1 MTDRHRQKDSDRMLQ
16 GSNMINDASDV
27 TRIETFQLKPKKLY
41 FTKQAKISVTWL
53 DKIVFLF
60 LQDLVR
66 PGTTQDLRTH
76 YDYYYYNHGKDGE
89 SYKGGL
95 GLSYK

>member
-1 MTDRHRQKDSDRMLQ
+1 M
-16 GSNMINDASDV
+16 
-27 TRIETFQLKPKKLY
+27 
-41 FTKQAKISVTWL
+41 TWL

-66 PGTTQDLRTH
+66 PGNTQDLRTH